1 MEWPIGGLRHLKT
14 GFRDVPV
21 YEGDGPRKAR
31 LLGMPTALVRQPD
44 QVKMVLNG
52 DGDLVEVAWPT
63 ATRITLGPNS
73 VVWATGSYHK
83 SLRRLLGP
91 CFSPQAIEG
100 YLPAIQ
106 RICERYCADW
116 AATTAAAE
124 SSAGVPGGGE
134 VVMGASAPALAP
146 TPAAPDIAR
155 LPKLQEQARLLT
167 FEVMATVV
175 AGFRFSPAQLQ
186 HLSSAF
192 ERLMA
197 GMFSPLPLA
206 IPGTGFAK
214 SSAARKVVVAALDE
228 QINLFKAAQEQ
239 IGGDI
244 SPTGPDRT
252 TALRGAAPPP
262 ASPAAAAAAGADDAP
277 PPAVDTRRGSANGG
291 GGGGPGNGGGSV
303 MERLMGMMGDDGQ
316 PLSRAAL
323 QDMGITLLFAGHE
336 TTAASIIR
344 LMMHL
349 RSRPDVIEKLREEQR
364 RAVAKHGDKITA
376 AALREMPYLDA
387 VVKEGWRVDPI
398 VPVVPRRAK
407 RDFQLNGF
415 DIPQGWG
422 LWLGL
427 AEVSKQAPT
436 WRDVPEGDPM
446 DPRVFNPDRW
456 RITTVAPP
464 AAAAAAASSAAADA
478 DSTAAAAAAG
488 GDAFDGQQKGQEG
501 KGASTA
507 DITARGSAASSTD
520 VDGLPPGMLSSPTGV
535 LPPGMLT
542 FGGGARYCLGSN
554 LAWAEIKV
562 FFAVLVRRY
571 DVVAPL
577 EHMDINPFPSIKVT
591 GGFPILIRPLLAL
604 EAVAADD

>member
-1 MEWPIGGLRHLKT
+1 MLQLLASLADPATAASFCIVIATALLYVIQSSRKWAGKKLPPGEMEWPIGGLRHLKT

-31 LLGMPTALVRQPD
+31 LLGMPT
-44 QVKMVLNG
+44 
-52 DGDLVEVAWPT
+52 
-63 ATRITLGPNS
+63 
-73 VVWATGSYHK
+73 
-83 SLRRLLGP
+83 
-91 CFSPQAIEG
+91 AIEG

-398 VPVVPRRAK
+398 VP
-407 RDFQLNGF
+407 
-415 DIPQGWG
+415 GWG